1 MKTGGWA
8 GADIQ
13 GLGGKVKGGTLSQ
26 GVQIRYVRDSGRLN
40 KVVVVLE
47 GKELEKIF
55 KTERTE
61 LE

>member
-1 MKTGGWA
+1 MGRGRHSRAW
-8 GADIQ
+8 GQ
-13 GLGGKVKGGTLSQ
+13 GEGGTLSQ